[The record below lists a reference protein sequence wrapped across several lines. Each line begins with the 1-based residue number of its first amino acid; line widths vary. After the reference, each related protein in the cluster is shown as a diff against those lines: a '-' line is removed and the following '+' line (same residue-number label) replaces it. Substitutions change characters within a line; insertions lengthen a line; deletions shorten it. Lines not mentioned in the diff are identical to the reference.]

1 MNHLYEK
8 NIVEIKNEYTT
19 FIANIIAP
27 SIYEGLKSLYTVSL
41 TTHKKLEEQH
51 LKNPRN
57 EKSPGVLKI
66 FQTCL
71 KDIPSLN
78 NHKIS
83 QEAERIRVNCK
94 CSEWFDDLIKAVI
107 KSNIVLLTYSKNEC
121 DIVKQKYH
129 EKIDTNEFIHKCYI
143 ESARI
148 VYNNPELFWHEFPT
162 LEIKRNQRDVCELIK
177 IAIREAIRKML
188 PMKLILQEYLNND
201 YSNQES
207 DKVPMKQYINIKEM
221 LDKEMFDDHKPD
233 YIEKVIEK
241 ATEKVDYK
249 ALESDS
255 PKVEQIPVQIPV
267 QNTQNKVISLGLQ
280 NNDDSDDN
288 DGNFFE
294 EIIDDKPNEKQE
306 KIKVVEQPIDA
317 LENKL
322 EEISNR
328 VMNEPPRKLSK
339 TGVELQNAIA
349 DFKSR
354 NKGEFFSKYY
364 T

>member
-1 MNHLYEK
+1 MLNSKPIYIMNHLYEK

-19 FIANIIAP
+19 FITNIIAP

-51 LKNPRN
+51 LKNPRS

-94 CSEWFDDLIKAVI
+94 CSEWFDDLIKAVV

-121 DIVKQKYH
+121 DIVKQKHH

-188 PMKLILQEYLNND
+188 PMRLILQEYLNND

-221 LDKEMFDDHKPD
+221 LDKERFDDHKPY
-233 YIEKVIEK
+233 YI
-241 ATEKVDYK
+241 EKVDYK
-249 ALESDS
+249 AIESDS
-255 PKVEQIPVQIPV
+255 PKVEQIPVSHE
-267 QNTQNKVISLGLQ
+267 NTQNKVISLGLQ
-280 NNDDSDDN
+280 NNDDSDNDDN
-288 DGNFFE
+288 FYE

-306 KIKVVEQPIDA
+306 TIKVVEQPIDA

-339 TGVELQNAIA
+339 TGAELQNAIA
-349 DFKSR
+349 DFKTR
-354 NKGEFFSKYY
+354 NNGKFFSKYY